1 MADIVKCSKEFVRL
15 FFAACVSLSYPYI
28 GSKAG
33 VPSLLKATKCILIRI
48 QMIPSV
54 KCNKTNLIRE
64 ENPVKSFAEILEYL
78 AKLIVLL
85 KTK

>member
-1 MADIVKCSKEFVRL
+1 
-15 FFAACVSLSYPYI
+15 
-28 GSKAG
+28 
-33 VPSLLKATKCILIRI
+33 
-48 QMIPSV
+48 MIPSV